1 MSKREVNERKFG
13 NWKSKSSG
21 GLIYRYDV
29 EGKKKNSARYI
40 KEVDAEENTLRFYQ
54 EIYNMDGK
62 LIGIHEKLPIDKG
75 HKKYDY
81 KKISRKENQF
91 LPAA

>member
-13 NWKSKSSG
+13 NWKLTSSG
-21 GLIYRYDV
+21 GRIYWYDV

-54 EIYNMDGK
+54 EIYNMYGK
-62 LIGIHEKLPIDKG
+62 LIEIHEKFPIDKG
-75 HKKYDY
+75 
-81 KKISRKENQF
+81 N
-91 LPAA
+91 